1 VPEFE
6 NVLTF
11 AAKPS
16 ENIDTSKIAQSITP
30 IPFHQLPL
38 AVQRALS
45 APSPTTHNLQQRR
58 DKIYYRAL
66 YLGQQIKSDIAAQEV
81 KVKCKAM
88 RKSVRKSA
96 KAAVTKLAPGTFS
109 KKQQSPASAPSLPHP
124 TSASSWNFWS

>member
-30 IPFHQLPL
+30 IPFHQLPP

-66 YLGQQIKSDIAAQEV
+66 YLGQQIKSDIQHAAQEV

-109 KKQQSPASAPSLPHP
+109 KKQQSPASAPS
-124 TSASSWNFWS
+124 